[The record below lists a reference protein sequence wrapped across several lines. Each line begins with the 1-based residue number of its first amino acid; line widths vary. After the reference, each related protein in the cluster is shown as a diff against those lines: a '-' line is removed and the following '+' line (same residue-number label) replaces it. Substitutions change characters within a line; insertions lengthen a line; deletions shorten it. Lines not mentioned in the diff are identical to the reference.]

1 MLFRLALLAVL
12 AFLLA
17 ACGDDSVSPVVVPTA
32 PQPQQSQ
39 EQPQEQA
46 ASSEFQ
52 IDDEA
57 SKDAEEAPSEQPQQ
71 VSQPQSS
78 DSDAVAADA
87 PEEPEEQPEEQV
99 QTGPPPPTLDH
110 ARAAAAV
117 IELADTLGPRPSGTP
132 EEVAAAEHIAAVLRS
147 YGYDARLEPFEFS
160 VEQSITQ
167 IFLSEDDDLFASRFR
182 GSSGAAAEGPLLAV
196 GGIGSAEDYQGLDAN
211 GAIVVV
217 DRGQITFAEK
227 AQHAA
232 NAGAAA
238 IIIVNND
245 NTWLVGDLADTQS
258 DIPVLGVPR
267 IEGRNLARRAPQ
279 VVTLSP
285 SLGEVSQS
293 QNIVASRPDATCSV
307 IVGAHYDTVYRT
319 AGYNDNSSGTALMTE
334 FARIYADHPAADQ
347 LCFVGFGAEEVGI
360 YGSREYVRRL
370 RESGEL
376 ADVQYLLNLDAIGSG
391 TSRLNLS
398 VSGTGFAI
406 GLAEQLEIDVRYV
419 DQSAWADAHPF
430 QQAGVATFFPLP
442 TGGVMNTIADDASN
456 FDADVF
462 GDVARLAEHVLQCM
476 LERSGAAIRPALDCG
491 VEN

>member
-1 MLFRLALLAVL
+1 MSLRPSSRSRSCNRNHLTPTK
-12 AFLLA
+12 
-17 ACGDDSVSPVVVPTA
+17 SPQTH
-32 PQPQQSQ
+32 QKSLK
-39 EQPQEQA
+39 
-46 ASSEFQ
+46 SSR
-52 IDDEA
+52 
-57 SKDAEEAPSEQPQQ
+57 
-71 VSQPQSS
+71 
-78 DSDAVAADA
+78 
-87 PEEPEEQPEEQV
+87 EEQI

-117 IELADTLGPRPSGTP
+117 LELAETLGPRPSGTP
-132 EEVAAAEHIAAVLRS
+132 EEVAAAERIAAVLRS

-232 NAGAAA
+232 DAGAAA

-245 NTWLVGDLADTQS
+245 NTWIVGDLADTQS

-293 QNIVASRPDATCSV
+293 QNVIASRPDATCSV

-319 AGYNDNSSGTALMTE
+319 AGYNDNSSGTALMME
-334 FARIYADHPAADQ
+334 LARIYADHPAADQ

-360 YGSREYVRRL
+360 YGSQEYVRRL
-370 RESGEL
+370 RESDEL
-376 ADVQYLLNLDAIGSG
+376 ADVRYLLNLDAIGSG
-391 TSRLNLS
+391 LRQYYLAVNGADLRQI
-398 VSGTGFAI
+398 VA
-406 GLAEQLEIDVRYV
+406 GLADRLGTEVASFEQGG
-419 DQSAWADAHPF
+419 WADAYPF
-430 QQAGVATFFPLP
+430 AQAGVATFFPLP
-442 TGGVMNTIADDASN
+442 VSGVMNTIADAASN

-462 GDVARLAEHVLQCM
+462 GDVALLAEHVLQCM
-476 LERSGAAIRPALDCG
+476 LERAGADIRPVLDCE
-491 VEN
+491 VDH